1 MNQFFSIFQDFKFFL
16 KEKKKS
22 CSWIMIFSVLLGLAY
37 YFSQPSKFRGEASF
51 ILQEKS
57 SSLSSLSGL
66 ASQFGFDLP
75 GVGISGSLFSGDN
88 ILEILK
94 SKKIV
99 SEVLLSTIE
108 VNGRQTTLVD
118 HYLNFSNQRDKWR
131 FWGESDLAAVNFN
144 GKKQYE
150 LLDNIQDS
158 ILQLVYFKI
167 TREKLVIGK
176 EEKKNTIIHLTINS
190 KDPAFSGVFSERLI
204 ESAAKFYVQVKTDL
218 SRKNVDKLEKRA
230 DSILYL
236 LNAKTRVTS
245 ATKEM
250 DANPAFKMMMI
261 PNELAARDKT
271 ILMTIYAE
279 VVKNLEIAKITL
291 AQETP
296 AIQLLDEP
304 GASIRDYKATFFEVF
319 LGALLLGIFSVIS
332 FWALIIVS
340 KTYFT
345 SKIKE

>member
-1 MNQFFSIFQDFKFFL
+1 MNQIFAIFQDFKFFYR
-16 KEKKKS
+16 KRKKI
-22 CSWIMIFSVLLGLAY
+22 CVWMMFFSLGLGVAY
-37 YFSQPSKFRGEASF
+37 YFYQPSKFKGESSF

-99 SEVLLSTIE
+99 SEVLLSTIDI
-108 VNGRQTTLVD
+108 NGEQTALID
-118 HYLNFSNQRDKWR
+118 HYLNFSNQRGKWK
-131 FWGESDLAAVNFN
+131 FWGKGDLAAVNFKN
-144 GKKQYE
+144 KTQYSD
-150 LLDNIQDS
+150 LDNMQDS
-158 ILQLVYFKI
+158 ILQLVYSKI

-176 EEKKNTIIHLTINS
+176 EEKKNTIIHLTINT

-204 ESAAKFYVQVKTDL
+204 EAAAKFYVQVKTDL
-218 SRKNVDKLEKRA
+218 SRKNVEKLEKRA

-250 DANPAFKMMMI
+250 DANPALKMIMI
-261 PNELAARDKT
+261 PNELAIRDKT

-296 AIQLLDEP
+296 AIQVLDEP
-304 GASIRDYKATFFEVF
+304 GKSIRDHKLTFVEVII
-319 LGALLLGIFSVIS
+319 GSIVLGIFLVLSYIS
-332 FWALIIVS
+332 SLIVY
-340 KTYFT
+340 KTYF
-345 SKIKE
+345 SLKS

>member
-1 MNQFFSIFQDFKFFL
+1 MNQSLKVFQDFKFFF
-16 KEKKKS
+16 KEKKKI
-22 CSWIMIFSVLLGLAY
+22 CYWILLLSFVAGGFY
-37 YFSQPSKFRGEASF
+37 YFFQPSKYKGEASF

-99 SEVLLSTIE
+99 SEVLLSTINS
-108 VNGRQTTLVD
+108 NGEKTTLAD
-118 HYLNFSNQRDKWR
+118 HYLDFSGQRKKWI
-131 FWGESDLAAVNFN
+131 FFGKSDLASVSFN
-144 GKKQYE
+144 GLSQYE
-150 LLDNIQDS
+150 DLNNLQDS
-158 ILQLVYFKI
+158 ILQIVYSKI

-176 EEKKNTIIHLTINS
+176 EEKKNTIIHITINT
-190 KDPAFSGVFSERLI
+190 KDPAFSAVFSQRLI

-218 SRKNVDKLEKRA
+218 SRKNVGKLEARA
-230 DSILYL
+230 DSILGL
-236 LNAKTRVTS
+236 LNAKTKVTS
-245 ATKEM
+245 ATKEI
-250 DANPAFKMMMI
+250 DGNPAIKMMMI
-261 PNELAARDKT
+261 PNELASRDKT

-296 AIQLLDEP
+296 AIQMLDVPGKSIYDNKPKLLEVIV
-304 GASIRDYKATFFEVF
+304 GSIF
-319 LGALLLGIFSVIS
+319 LGLFAVLAYLA
-332 FWALIIVS
+332 ALIVS
-340 KTYFT
+340 RTYFT
-345 SKIKE
+345 TEK

>member
-1 MNQFFSIFQDFKFFL
+1 MNQFFSIFKDFKFFF
-16 KEKKKS
+16 KEKKKL
-22 CSWIMIFSVLLGLAY
+22 CSLILVFSVFLGLAY
-37 YFSQPSKFRGEASF
+37 YFFQPSKFRGEASF

-108 VNGRQTTLVD
+108 VNGKPTTLVD
-118 HYLNFSNQRDKWR
+118 HYLDFSSQRDRWK
-131 FWGESDLAAVNFN
+131 FWGKANLAAVNFK
-144 GKKQYE
+144 GKTQYVE
-150 LLDNIQDS
+150 LDNLQDS
-158 ILQLVYFKI
+158 ILQLVYTKI

-218 SRKNVDKLEKRA
+218 SRKNVEKLEKRA
-230 DSILYL
+230 DSILFL

-250 DANPAFKMMMI
+250 DANPALKMMMI
-261 PNELAARDKT
+261 PNELAVRDKT

-296 AIQLLDEP
+296 AIQVLDEP
-304 GASIRDYKATFFEVF
+304 GRSIRDYKPTFFEV
-319 LGALLLGIFSVIS
+319 LMGSLLLGIFSVFS
-332 FWALIIVS
+332 YLASIIVL
-340 KTYFT
+340 KTYFPN
-345 SKIKE
+345 KQ